1 MTLAS
6 TRCKPGMRLLAIAAL
21 VWVTVAEAMAQTNS
35 AASTP
40 PANVPIPASAIALQE
55 SSRRNVVSEMGG
67 AFMGSSKCDADGN
80 LYIRKYAADRPLLG
94 PVVKIDA
101 DGKRT
106 ALFDPVT
113 FSQLAL
119 DRADAFSPASD
130 GGLYQI
136 AQSGVVKPRIY
147 VLHFSSDGSP
157 SSPIRLEADF
167 EVYSFAAFLNGN
179 LLVSGFERDVK
190 NPKDAGRALTEV
202 FSADGRLQAQL
213 SFDKPPEPA
222 KTAGKPA
229 AKAAGETEK
238 SAPTLDLADAEVG
251 VDGNLYA
258 MRNSSPALIYVI
270 SPAGKVVRT
279 LKVNAPVPG
288 ALPGT
293 FHVSKNQL
301 AVSFGH
307 PDGKTQLLVVADAQ
321 TGRKVATYFDPVSLG
336 SSFACYSA
344 DDGVFTF
351 LTLGEGNAL
360 EVIRAEAR

>member
-1 MTLAS
+1 
-6 TRCKPGMRLLAIAAL
+6 MRLLAITAL
-21 VWVTVAEAMAQTNS
+21 VLVTVAGSFTQTNS
-35 AASTP
+35 APPTQ
-40 PANVPIPASAIALQE
+40 PANVPVPLSAIALHE
-55 SSRRNVVSEMGG
+55 ASRKNIVSEMGG

-80 LYIRKYAADRPLLG
+80 LYIRKYASDRPLLG
-94 PVVKIDA
+94 PVVKIDS
-101 DGKRT
+101 DGKRS

-136 AQSGVVKPRIY
+136 AQSGVVKPRVY
-147 VLHFSSDGSP
+147 VLRFSSDGSA

-179 LLVSGFERDVK
+179 LLVSGFDRDVE
-190 NPKDAGRALTEV
+190 NPKDAGRAVTEV
-202 FSADGRLQAQL
+202 FSADGRVLAQL
-213 SFDKPPEPA
+213 SFDPPPEPA
-222 KTAGKPA
+222 KLAGKPRPTA
-229 AKAAGETEK
+229 SGK

-251 VDGNLYA
+251 VDGNIYA

-279 LKVNAPVPG
+279 LKLSAPVAG

-293 FHVSKNQL
+293 FHVSSNRL
-301 AVSFGH
+301 AVSFAK
-307 PDGKTQLLVVADAQ
+307 DGSWMLVVADAQ
-321 TGRKVATYFDPVSLG
+321 TGRSVATYFDPGSLG
-336 SSFACYSA
+336 TSFACYSA

-351 LTLGEGNAL
+351 LNLGEGNTL
-360 EVIRAEAR
+360 EVARAEAR

>member
-1 MTLAS
+1 MILAS
-6 TRCKPGMRLLAIAAL
+6 TRCKPGMRLLAITAL
-21 VWVTVAEAMAQTNS
+21 VLVTVAGSFAQTNS
-35 AASTP
+35 APPPP
-40 PANVPIPASAIALQE
+40 PANVPTPPSAIALHE
-55 SSRRNVVSEMGG
+55 ASRKNIVSEMGG

-80 LYIRKYAADRPLLG
+80 LYIRKYASDRPLLG
-94 PVVKIDA
+94 PVVKIDS

-130 GGLYQI
+130 GGLYRI

-157 SSPIRLEADF
+157 FSPIRLEADF

-179 LLVSGFERDVK
+179 LLVSGFDRDVE
-190 NPKDAGRALTEV
+190 NPKDAGRAVTEV
-202 FSADGRLQAQL
+202 FSADGRVLAQL
-213 SFDKPPEPA
+213 SFDPPPEPA
-222 KTAGKPA
+222 KTAGKPE
-229 AKAAGETEK
+229 AKASGK

-279 LKVNAPVPG
+279 LKVRAPAAG

-293 FHVSKNQL
+293 FHVSSNRL
-301 AVSFGH
+301 AVSFGTDH
-307 PDGKTQLLVVADAQ
+307 DPMFVVADAQ
-321 TGRKVATYFDPVSLG
+321 TGRWVATYSDPGSLG
-336 SSFACYSA
+336 TSFACYSA

-351 LTLGEGNAL
+351 LNLGEGNAL
-360 EVIRAEAR
+360 EVVRAEPQ

>member
-1 MTLAS
+1 VFLPAVVS
-6 TRCKPGMRLLAIAAL
+6 
-21 VWVTVAEAMAQTNS
+21 VAQTDS
-35 AASTP
+35 AAPNP
-40 PANVPIPASAIALQE
+40 PASVPIPASAIVLHE
-55 SSRRNVVSEMGG
+55 SSRRDIVSEMGG

-80 LYIRKYAADRPLLG
+80 LYIRKYASDRPLLG
-94 PVVKIDA
+94 PVVKIDS

-106 ALFDPVT
+106 ALFDPVA

-157 SSPIRLEADF
+157 SSPIHLEADF

-179 LLVSGFERDVK
+179 LLVSGFERDVQ
-190 NPKDAGRALTEV
+190 NPKDAGRALTQV
-202 FSADGRLQAQL
+202 FSADGRVLAQL
-213 SFDKPPEPA
+213 SFNPPEPA
-222 KTAGKPA
+222 RSSGKPG
-229 AKAAGETEK
+229 AKAAGGAGK

-288 ALPGT
+288 AMPGT
-293 FHVSKNQL
+293 FHVSINRL
-301 AVSFGH
+301 AVSFEK
-307 PDGKTQLLVVADAQ
+307 DGSWVLVAIDAQ
-321 TGRKVATYFDPVSLG
+321 TGHRIATYFDPGALG
-336 SSFACYSA
+336 TSFACYSA
-344 DDGVFTF
+344 DDEVFTF
-351 LTLGEGNAL
+351 LILGEGNAL

>member
-1 MTLAS
+1 
-6 TRCKPGMRLLAIAAL
+6 MRPLAITAL
-21 VWVTVAEAMAQTNS
+21 LFLAVAVSVAQVNS
-35 AASTP
+35 AAPTP
-40 PANVPIPASAIALQE
+40 AANGPVPPSALALQE
-55 SSRRNVVSEMGG
+55 SSRKNIVSEMGG

-101 DGKRT
+101 DGKRA

-113 FSQLAL
+113 FSQLEL

-136 AQSGVVKPRIY
+136 AQHGVVKPHIY

-157 SSPIRLEADF
+157 SSPIRLDADF

-179 LLVSGFERDVK
+179 LLVSGFERDVQ
-190 NPKDAGRALTEV
+190 NPKDAGRAVTEV
-202 FSADGRLQAQL
+202 FSADGRVLAQL
-213 SFDKPPEPA
+213 SLDPPTESA
-222 KTAGKPA
+222 KTAGKPG
-229 AKAAGETEK
+229 AKAVDGAGK

-279 LKVNAPVPG
+279 LKVNAPVAG

-301 AVSFGH
+301 AVSFRN
-307 PDGKTQLLVVADAQ
+307 DRNQLLVVADAQ
-321 TGRKVATYFDPVSLG
+321 TGRRIATYVDPGTLG
-336 SSFACYSA
+336 TSFACYSA

-360 EVIRAEAR
+360 EVVRAEAR

>member
-1 MTLAS
+1 M
-6 TRCKPGMRLLAIAAL
+6 AAL
-21 VWVTVAEAMAQTNS
+21 VLLTVAGSVAQTS
-35 AASTP
+35 SPAP
-40 PANVPIPASAIALQE
+40 PRPANVPVPSSAIVLHE
-55 SSRRNVVSEMGG
+55 SSRRSIVSEMGG

-94 PVVKIDA
+94 PVVKIDP

-106 ALFDPVT
+106 ALFDPVA
-113 FSQLAL
+113 FSQLEL

-179 LLVSGFERDVK
+179 LLVSGFERDVR
-190 NPKDAGRALTEV
+190 NPNDAGRPVTEV
-202 FSADGRLQAQL
+202 FSADGRLLARL
-213 SFDKPPEPA
+213 SFDPPPEPA
-222 KTAGKPA
+222 KTAGKTGV
-229 AKAAGETEK
+229 KAAGEAGK
-238 SAPTLDLADAEVG
+238 SAPALDLADAEVG

-270 SPAGKVVRT
+270 SPVGKVVRT
-279 LKVNAPVPG
+279 LKVKAPG
-288 ALPGT
+288 AMPGT
-293 FHVSKNQL
+293 FHVSRNRL
-301 AVSFGH
+301 AVSFGN
-307 PDGKTQLLVVADAQ
+307 DDSQSQMLVVTDAQ
-321 TGRKVATYFDPVSLG
+321 TGRRIATYFDAGSLG
-336 SSFACYSA
+336 TSFACYSA

-351 LTLGEGNAL
+351 LALGEGNAL

>member
-1 MTLAS
+1 M
-6 TRCKPGMRLLAIAAL
+6 AAL
-21 VWVTVAEAMAQTNS
+21 VFLPVAGSVAQSNS
-35 AASTP
+35 AVPTS
-40 PANVPIPASAIALQE
+40 PADVPVPASAIALHQ
-55 SSRRNVVSEMGG
+55 SSRRNIVSEMGG
-67 AFMGSSKCDADGN
+67 AFMGSSKCDPDGN
-80 LYIRKYAADRPLLG
+80 LYIRKYASDRPLLG
-94 PVVKIDA
+94 PVVKIDS

-106 ALFDPVT
+106 ALFDPVA

-179 LLVSGFERDVK
+179 LLVSGFERDVQ
-190 NPKDAGRALTEV
+190 NPKDAGRAVTEV
-202 FSADGRLQAQL
+202 FSADGRVLAQL
-213 SFDKPPEPA
+213 SFDPPPEPA
-222 KTAGKPA
+222 KTRGKPRA
-229 AKAAGETEK
+229 TASGE

-258 MRNSSPALIYVI
+258 MRNSSPALVYVI

-279 LKVNAPVPG
+279 LKVKAPAAG

-293 FHVSKNQL
+293 FHVSSNRL
-301 AVSFGH
+301 AVSFPH
-307 PDGKTQLLVVADAQ
+307 PDSKTQTLVVADAQ
-321 TGRKVATYFDPVSLG
+321 TGLKVATYVDPGSLG

-344 DDGVFTF
+344 DEGVFTF
-351 LTLGEGNAL
+351 LALGEGNAL